1 MEETLRTL
9 QLLFPHR
16 DKDIEKWLKKKAK
29 ALEDKAQLD
38 LGLLDLDRLLPQHRR
53 IENFKFWRD
62 QLIELKER
70 FDQPGLT
77 SLSQLWYDRR
87 NRGQWITFWF
97 GLVIAIATLLGL
109 VLGMFQTALGAVQ
122 VYKAYHPAP
131 G

>member
-29 ALEDKAQLD
+29 ALEDKTQLD
-38 LGLLDLDRLLPQHRR
+38 LDLLDLDRLLPQHRR

-109 VLGMFQTALGAVQ
+109 VLGMFQTALSAVQ